1 MTWEICRILTRVLK
15 NLKYLHFNWLL
26 WPKYI
31 MFELKKFKELIFN
44 GTEYWC
50 KIWMKADLCSQECY
64 EDFEKFS
71 LTHSKVS
78 ELRLSMDPLAQS
90 RKWVSLKFKGGLCV
104 ITMNNDAKFRE
115 ELSCQFKMS
124 HEEFND
130 FDRSSQKSQKYSL

>member
-1 MTWEICRILTRVLK
+1 MALNIDAKFEGKLTCAF
-15 NLKYLHFNWLL
+15 KYD
-26 WPKYI
+26 
-31 MFELKKFKELIFN
+31 MR
-44 GTEYWC
+44 T
-50 KIWMKADLCSQECY
+50 
-64 EDFEKFS
+64 S

-78 ELRLSMDPLAQS
+78 ELRLSMDSLAQS